1 MEEAQNV
8 TQVIIV
14 NESSTEPNVTI
25 NNDPVALSSVL
36 EVNSSILGT
45 EVIQEAQPQILLSL
59 EPETGL

>member
-36 EVNSSILGT
+36 EVNSSVLGT
-45 EVIQEAQPQILLSL
+45 EVIQEA
-59 EPETGL
+59 

>member
-36 EVNSSILGT
+36 EVNSSVLGT